1 MNGNGYVYRHP
12 GGTAGNLIDR
22 QTELFAQKAA
32 YKIGIDKSV
41 IYMDISGWKI
51 SHYVRNAEYCDFEKS
66 DKQLEMA
73 MEYLHKLHQL
83 KTDSSIKIF
92 DNIIEGKS

>member
-1 MNGNGYVYRHP
+1 MDMYTGIR

-51 SHYVRNAEYCDFEKS
+51 SLIMLEMLSIAILKKS